1 MENKLEE
8 FLGLGAE
15 CGIPV
20 QSSRLAGGWLSNQAY
35 KRVSRHRSFYA
46 AMIRFVVLFYKGA
59 DNLEMSRSCPNPK
72 LKPFEHKVPRP
83 TKLNLHLTVFRHKTS
98 KDAKP
103 ACSPRQHTSCV
114 AMAQS
119 QSKTAT
125 RRSPQSQRS
134 RNIYQYLPYLRLL
147 PIITGAAW
155 LTTLSTLFI
164 YWLAQGRPRYPAQ
177 SNPYVAFIS
186 DIGAFVLQPLFIAG
200 GTITA
205 ITLFGT
211 ILCIH
216 LVFHREYGFENRVKP
231 QRYEKVFSVLACLF
245 QGISCPCQIC
255 LTVFDNKSY
264 PRIHRM
270 LLLGAFAGTALS
282 AVCTIVVFW
291 GEMSRE
297 EQAKELKIRR
307 QSGVAS
313 TTIFGI
319 EFCMGIAFTILLY
332 LEFYRISGIL
342 EWIMAFLFTFYFWA
356 FAGFLVLP
364 AEEGGEGN
372 NEYTPL
378 LR

>member
-1 MENKLEE
+1 
-8 FLGLGAE
+8 
-15 CGIPV
+15 
-20 QSSRLAGGWLSNQAY
+20 
-35 KRVSRHRSFYA
+35 
-46 AMIRFVVLFYKGA
+46 
-59 DNLEMSRSCPNPK
+59 
-72 LKPFEHKVPRP
+72 
-83 TKLNLHLTVFRHKTS
+83 
-98 KDAKP
+98 
-103 ACSPRQHTSCV
+103 
-114 AMAQS
+114 MAQS
-119 QSKTAT
+119 QSNSTT
-125 RRSPQSQRS
+125 RRPTQPKRS
-134 RNIYQYLPYLRLL
+134 KNVSQYLPYLRLL

-155 LTTLSTLFI
+155 LITLSTLFI

-186 DIGAFVLQPLFIAG
+186 DIGAFVLQPLFVAG

-205 ITLFGT
+205 ITLLST
-211 ILCIH
+211 ILCVH
-216 LVFHREYGFENRVKP
+216 LVFHRAYGSGNRAKP
-231 QRYEKVFSVLACLF
+231 QRYKKGFSVLACLF

-282 AVCTIVVFW
+282 AVCTTVVFR
-291 GEMSRE
+291 GEMWWE
-297 EQAKELKIRR
+297 GQAEELKIRR
-307 QSGVAS
+307 QSVVAS

-332 LEFYRISGIL
+332 LKFYRISGIL
-342 EWIMAFLFTFYFWA
+342 EWVMAFLFTFYFWA

-372 NEYTPL
+372 NEETPL